1 MISIDPKDRT
11 ERENYKLLIGSV
23 TPRPI
28 AFVTTENRYT
38 NEVNGAPFSFF
49 NIVSSAPPMI
59 SVAVQRKN
67 GEMKDTAYHIQAEK
81 EFVVHVVDEDNV
93 EKVNKTAANLPR
105 QESEIT
111 HAGFQLINS
120 DLIQTRGIKEAKI
133 RFECKLFDLLTFENE
148 GKPSTDFIIG
158 EVVRFHID
166 ESIYNDGKIMY
177 EPLRAVSRLAG
188 NDYATIGDIMTIERP
203 D

>member
-1 MISIDPKDRT
+1 
-11 ERENYKLLIGSV
+11 
-23 TPRPI
+23 
-28 AFVTTENRYT
+28 
-38 NEVNGAPFSFF
+38 
-49 NIVSSAPPMI
+49 
-59 SVAVQRKN
+59 
-67 GEMKDTAYHIQAEK
+67 YHIQAEK

-133 RFECKLFDLLTFENE
+133 RFECKLFDLLTYENE
-148 GKPSTDFIIG
+148 VKQATDFIIG
-158 EVVRFHID
+158 EVVSFHID

-177 EPLRAVSRLAG
+177 ELLRSLSRVAV